1 MNYELIAI
9 ALGVWNI
16 TLQLRLNSK
25 RKQAQRL
32 MYVLD
37 KIAHRTWKIVG
48 TKQGFEIIDDDGDTA
63 MEVRDMSKG
72 GKRG

>member
-16 TLQLRLNSK
+16 TLQLSLNSK

-63 MEVRDMSKG
+63 MEVRDMNKG

>member
-9 ALGVWNI
+9 GLGIWNI

-32 MYVLD
+32 MYSLD
-37 KIAHRTWKIVG
+37 KIARKKWRIV
-48 TKQGFEIIDDDGDTA
+48 TTDRGFEVIDDEGDTA
-63 MEVRDMSKG
+63 MTVMER
-72 GKRG
+72 GKR